1 MCCNSQTRYWT
12 CDTMLAGDIV
22 YNCSFRSNGTS
33 PANTEYRRLHQ
44 RTHHHR
50 RDCCAI
56 VVRWFKVRC
65 LITRPVVVA
74 AFCVVLTLPEHGSL
88 TLPSLPRLPFVLQEV
103 NGHKQAERSNSKDDT
118 NS

>member
-1 MCCNSQTRYWT
+1 
-12 CDTMLAGDIV
+12 MLAGDIV